1 MTCGF
6 ELSPDG
12 GLSMRTLQW
21 RFSPKVGDQRE
32 EVEGVD
38 VEAKLT
44 ATEQRRGTVEYR

>member
-1 MTCGF
+1 MTSGF

-32 EVEGVD
+32 ELGVD

-44 ATEQRRGTVEYR
+44 VTEQRSGTEEYR